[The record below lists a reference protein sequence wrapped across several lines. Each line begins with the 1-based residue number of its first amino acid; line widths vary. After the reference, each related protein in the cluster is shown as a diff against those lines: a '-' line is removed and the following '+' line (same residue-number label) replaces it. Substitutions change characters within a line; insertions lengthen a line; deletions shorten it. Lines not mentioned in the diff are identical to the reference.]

1 MAENRRERDKRFYFS
16 RGQLVLLGSAFT
28 LASLVIFLLGI
39 FVGKR
44 IEERRVAKPEEPLI
58 RIPVKPSGQDTSG
71 ASAGQSKEE
80 ITFYDTLAKS
90 ARAELPPESKLNEVK
105 QPEKEA
111 QPGTKEPPPR
121 TKETPP
127 PARPKAETKPAEKAR
142 VAAPKSSPA
151 PVAQA
156 AGGGESG
163 QAWYVQ
169 VNALPDENSAK
180 IWVDRLRKKGYKAYL
195 SEARVNG
202 KVWYRVRVGQY
213 GSREEAEKMEGTL
226 KTKEKLSNAFAT
238 HR

>member
-16 RGQLVLLGSAFT
+16 RGQLLLLGSAFT

-44 IEERRVAKPEEPLI
+44 IEERRIAKPEEPLI

-90 ARAELPPESKLNEVK
+90 ARAEPPPESKSNEVK
-105 QPEKEA
+105 QPEKGM
-111 QPGTKEPPPR
+111 QPGAKEPPSR
-121 TKETPP
+121 AKEVSH
-127 PARPKAETKPAEKAR
+127 PARPKGETKPAEKKTTTQ
-142 VAAPKSSPA
+142 KSVPA
-151 PVAQA
+151 PVPQPSEGA
-156 AGGGESG
+156 ESG

-169 VNALPDENSAK
+169 VNALPDENSARV
-180 IWVDRLRKKGYKAYL
+180 WVDRLRKKGYKAYL
-195 SEARVNG
+195 TEARVNG

-213 GSREEAEKMEGTL
+213 GSREEAEKVEGTL

-238 HR
+238 RR

>member
-28 LASLVIFLLGI
+28 LASIVIFLLGI

-44 IEERRVAKPEEPLI
+44 IEERKVAKPEEPLI

-90 ARAELPPESKLNEVK
+90 ARAEPPPEDKSNEVK
-105 QPEKEA
+105 QPEKGA
-111 QPGTKEPPPR
+111 QPDAKGPSK
-121 TKETPP
+121 TKETSR
-127 PARPKAETKPAEKAR
+127 PARSKAETKPAEKAK
-142 VAAPKSSPA
+142 AAAQKPN
-151 PVAQA
+151 PVPLAQA
-156 AGGGESG
+156 VEGAESG

-180 IWVDRLRKKGYKAYL
+180 VWVDRLRDKGYKAYL
-195 SEARVNG
+195 TEARVKG

-213 GSREEAEKMEGTL
+213 SSREEAEKVENIL
-226 KTKEKLSNAFAT
+226 KTKENLSNAFAT